1 MTLDRGTLILVDL
14 EPTLGHEQQGTRP
27 CVVVSDAAVNS
38 SQRFPLIAVVPVTG
52 TPATGALYPSLA
64 PGASGLTKPSTAL
77 VDQLRSIDKQ
87 RIRKRY
93 GQVSPQELEAID
105 SGLCLYLGLE
115 PSPDNG
121 STPHQADQQTPTGGR
136 PAPLPM

>member
-1 MTLDRGTLILVDL
+1 MAGATSVTLDRGTLILVDL
-14 EPTLGHEQQGTRP
+14 ESTLGHEQQGTRP

-64 PGASGLTKPSTAL
+64 PGPSGLTKPSTAL

-93 GQVSPQELEAID
+93 GHVSPQELEAID
-105 SGLCLYLGLE
+105 AGLCLYLGLE
-115 PSPDNG
+115 PSHD
-121 STPHQADQQTPTGGR
+121 D
-136 PAPLPM
+136 